1 MNQLHNIREAVDAVL
16 RIMAEHEYAADTIKA
31 HQGIL
36 NSLMKFWEKNHYCL
50 MNESVVL
57 AYIKERTG
65 IEMEGLWGRGN
76 QKINTILKPIQN
88 LLYYLD
94 KGDLTYFMRSKIKPF
109 VCPPSFEYE
118 YQLFRKEYR
127 ERHYADATIVCNN
140 NIVKKLLEFLYD
152 KEVGSSARITAAHLT
167 GFLAGF
173 VECKPKYISTVL
185 YVMKNY
191 LSFLKDMGIVK
202 ADLSALLP
210 HVRILR
216 NAFIPHVWKTDD
228 VRKLLASIDRSAAK
242 GKRDFTILLLAARLG
257 LRVGDIRNL
266 RLSNLNWNRKI
277 IALSMQKTGQP
288 LELPILDDIGWAII
302 DYLKN
307 GRPQTKCDRLFV
319 RHRAPYDA
327 FGENDSFYNELH
339 RYMQSAGIT
348 PPSGVH
354 CGLHSL
360 RNTLARN
367 MLEAKAPLPVISE
380 TLGHSNI
387 NTTSIYLK
395 IELDGLRKCA
405 LDPEEVFQS

>member
-1 MNQLHNIREAVDAVL
+1 MDAVL
-16 RIMAEHEYAADTIKA
+16 RIMAEHEYAADTIKS

-36 NSLMKFWEKNHYCL
+36 NSLMKYLAKNHCP
-50 MNESVVL
+50 MNESVGL

-76 QKINTILKPIQN
+76 RKINTILKPIQN

-94 KGDLTYFMRSKIKPF
+94 EGDLTYFMRSKIKAF

-118 YQLFRKEYR
+118 YQLFQKEYR

-140 NIVKKLLEFLYD
+140 NIVNKLLTFLYD
-152 KEVGSSARITAAHLT
+152 KGVGSSARITSFHLT
-167 GFLAGF
+167 DFLAGF

-202 ADLSALLP
+202 ADLSAQLP

-242 GKRDFTILLLAARLG
+242 GKRDFAILLVAARLG

-277 IALSMQKTGQP
+277 IALCMQKTGQP
-288 LELPILDDIGWAII
+288 LELPINKLNHCNGDCKHC
-302 DYLKN
+302 DY
-307 GRPQTKCDRLFV
+307 FV
-319 RHRAPYDA
+319 LSVP
-327 FGENDSFYNELH
+327 
-339 RYMQSAGIT
+339 
-348 PPSGVH
+348 
-354 CGLHSL
+354 
-360 RNTLARN
+360 
-367 MLEAKAPLPVISE
+367 
-380 TLGHSNI
+380 
-387 NTTSIYLK
+387 
-395 IELDGLRKCA
+395 
-405 LDPEEVFQS
+405 